1 MKKVMHHTLILLAF
15 VCVFGIDVTAAP
27 SDAIKAAIQVED
39 ALAEVVDNSKSSVVT
54 ILNKQYR
61 RTPQMMDEVPPDLY
75 MFPQFRNFRRQQ
87 MPRGE
92 EQRLV
97 TGAGSGVI
105 IDEQGYIVTNHHVIK
120 DYDFLEVKLE
130 DGTVYDTKKD
140 KDAVKV
146 VGVDAESDL
155 AVLQIGDGKKK
166 FKALSFA
173 DSDKLRIGQWAIA
186 IGAPFDLEHSVTIG
200 HISQK
205 GRQNMGMS
213 TFDNYIQTD
222 ASINPGNS
230 GGPLL
235 NIKGEIIG
243 INQFIVTGGQSR
255 GNIGLG
261 FSISSNLV
269 KQVVNDLIEN
279 GEVTRPFLGI
289 SMQEL
294 TDDLKDQFGVD
305 YGVIVSEALE
315 GGAAL
320 KAGVKAGDVIQKVG
334 GKKVNSPHEMLLAV
348 TAFRPGDKIHL
359 DVKRGDENITFD
371 IVAGK
376 RDEKIMFGGGRKP
389 RGDKENS
396 LQFDRLG
403 LELSEDSGRVVIETI
418 QPNGAVA
425 AANNKGDSNEIHVGD
440 VIVEVNRMP
449 VRTVDNVVDA
459 MKASRNNTVV
469 FLIERKLRG
478 SEPRRFFVAIP
489 IK

>member
-1 MKKVMHHTLILLAF
+1 MKSLKCIKFGLLAI
-15 VCVFGIDVTAAP
+15 VCALG
-27 SDAIKAAIQVED
+27 IKAVAGPSEAVKAAMMVED
-39 ALAEVVDNSKSSVVT
+39 AFSEVVDNSKSAVVT
-54 ILNKQYR
+54 IINKQYR
-61 RTPQMMDEVPPDLY
+61 RSRQMMDDLPPELY

-87 MPRGE
+87 VPRE
-92 EQRLV
+92 EEERLMN
-97 TGAGSGVI
+97 GAGSGVI
-105 IDEQGYIVTNHHVIK
+105 IDAKGYIVTNHHVIK
-120 DYDFLEVKLE
+120 DYDFLEIKLE

-146 VGVDAESDL
+146 VGIDVESDL
-155 AVLQIGDGKKK
+155 AVLQIGDGKQT
-166 FKALSFA
+166 FKALNFA

-261 FSISSNLV
+261 FSIASNLV
-269 KQVVNDLIEN
+269 KQVVKDLIEN
-279 GEVTRPFLGI
+279 GEVSRPFLGI

-294 TDDLKDQFGVD
+294 TDELKEQFGVD

-315 GGAAL
+315 DGAAL
-320 KAGVKAGDVIQKVG
+320 KAGVKAGDIIQKIG

-348 TAFRPGDKIHL
+348 TAFKPGDKIHL
-359 DVKRGDENITFD
+359 DVRRGDENITFD
-371 IVAGK
+371 IVADK
-376 RDEKIMFGGGRKP
+376 RDEKLISGGTYKPDLRKE
-389 RGDKENS
+389 DN
-396 LQFDRLG
+396 LQFNRLG
-403 LELSEDSGRVVIETI
+403 LELSEEDGRVVIEDI
-418 QPNGAVA
+418 KPNGAVA
-425 AANNKGDSNEIHVGD
+425 QANRKSDNDIRVGD
-440 VIVEVNRMP
+440 VIVDVNRIP
-449 VRTVDNVVDA
+449 IRSIADVIGA

-469 FLIERKLRG
+469 FLIERKTRG
-478 SEPRRFFVAIP
+478 FKSLRFFVAIP
-489 IK
+489 LK